1 MGRRIPVT
9 LTEDERLMLLQQPNM
24 SAPTGIRDAAMI
36 RLMVNAGLR
45 SREVLHLQVDD
56 VNLKEGKVFISQ
68 SKGGK
73 DRIVWIGHEDINIM
87 IMWKSVR
94 PHSEYMFTTLKG
106 NRLMDRYLRA
116 MVKRRAARAGI
127 KKDVHPHLL
136 RHSFATDLLRKTKNI
151 RLVQKALGHSSIST
165 TMIYTHIIDEE
176 LSDAMRS
183 LRNID
188 RF

>member
-9 LTEDERLMLLQQPNM
+9 LTEDERLRLIRQPNM
-24 SAPTGIRDAAMI
+24 KAPTGLRDAAMI

-45 SREVLHLQVDD
+45 SREILFLKVYD
-56 VNLKEGKVFISQ
+56 VNLEEGKIFISQ

-73 DRIVWIGHEDINIM
+73 DRMVWIGKEDADILR
-87 IMWKSVR
+87 MWKSHR
-94 PHSEYMFTTLKG
+94 PHSEFMFTTLKG
-106 NRLMDRYLRA
+106 NRLMGRYLRA
-116 MVKRRAARAGI
+116 MVKRRALRAGI

-136 RHSFATDLLRKTKNI
+136 RHSFATDLLRKTRNI

-176 LSDAMRS
+176 LSDAMKS
-183 LRNID
+183 LRNIEQY
-188 RF
+188 